1 MPKITDLQIQKNNKT
16 RANVYVDGH
25 FAFGAEMV
33 TVMKLGLKIGAEVSE
48 ERLRLA
54 VFDSERSVAFQKAA
68 DYLGRAMRTRKQMTD
83 YLLKKGYSQ
92 EVTQDVLQRLCGYK
106 YVDDEAYCEAYVRQ
120 NGQGKGARRIRAEL
134 LERGISAE
142 MADRHSDL
150 DEETQRRGA
159 QQVAHK
165 YMKNKPCDVKTMQ
178 KLQRYLLSRGYGY
191 ETVLAVV
198 RSYREDC
205 SDD

>member
-16 RANVYVDGH
+16 RANVYVDGQ

-134 LERGISAE
+134 LERGVSAQ
-142 MADRHSDL
+142 MADRHSHL
-150 DEETQRRGA
+150 DEETERRGA
-159 QQVAHK
+159 HEVAHK

-178 KLQRYLLSRGYGY
+178 KLQR
-191 ETVLAVV
+191 
-198 RSYREDC
+198 
-205 SDD
+205 

>member
-1 MPKITDLQIQKNNKT
+1 
-16 RANVYVDGH
+16 
-25 FAFGAEMV
+25 
-33 TVMKLGLKIGAEVSE
+33 
-48 ERLRLA
+48 
-54 VFDSERSVAFQKAA
+54 
-68 DYLGRAMRTRKQMTD
+68 MTD

-191 ETVLAVV
+191 ETVSAVV